1 VEKIEK
7 TAATVE
13 EALDAALEELG
24 VSEQEAD
31 VDIVQE
37 PKGGLLGLGSK
48 EAVVRV
54 SLKKASE
61 ELSEDELDEQAD
73 IAADFLQDLLDKMD
87 LDVDVEPHFV
97 DGIMYVEIWGAEG
110 DDEMGILIGRHGS
123 VLDGMQEL
131 VKVIVGHRTGT
142 RCRLVV
148 DVEDYQKRRRS
159 RLVSKAKDA
168 AKRAQKS
175 GRPEKLEPMNAFERK
190 IVHDVISSIRGVE
203 SESEGEEPDRRVVV
217 KKKASSPAA

>member
-61 ELSEDELDEQAD
+61 ELSEGELDEQAD

>member
-54 SLKKASE
+54 SVKKADQ

-73 IAADFLQDLLDKMD
+73 IATDFLQDLLDKMD
-87 LDVDVEPHFV
+87 LDADVEPHFV

-168 AKRAQKS
+168 AKRAQRS

>member
-54 SLKKASE
+54 SLKKAADE
-61 ELSEDELDEQAD
+61 ISEDELDEQAD

-87 LDVDVEPHFV
+87 LDADVEPHFV

-168 AKRAQKS
+168 AKRAQRS
-175 GRPEKLEPMNAFERK
+175 GKPEKLEPMNAFERK

-217 KKKASSPAA
+217 RKRASSPAA

>member
-1 VEKIEK
+1 VDQIEK

-13 EALDAALEELG
+13 EALEAALEELG

-31 VDIVQE
+31 VEIVQE

-54 SLKKASE
+54 SLKRSTQEPTDE
-61 ELSEDELDEQAD
+61 EIDEQAD
-73 IAADFLQDLLDKMD
+73 IATEFLQEMLDKMGID
-87 LDVDVEPHFV
+87 ADVEPHFT
-97 DGIMYVEIWGAEG
+97 DGTMYVEIWGAEG
-110 DDEMGILIGRHGS
+110 DDEMGILIGHHGQ

-131 VKVIVGHRTGT
+131 VRVIVAHRTGA

-148 DVEDYQKRRRS
+148 DVEDYQKRRRA

-168 AKRAQKS
+168 ARRAQRS
-175 GRPEKLEPMNAFERK
+175 GRPEALEPMNAFERK
-190 IVHDVISSIRGVE
+190 IVHDVISKISGVE
-203 SESEGEEPDRRVVV
+203 SESEGEDPDRRVVV
-217 KKKASSPAA
+217 SRV

>member
-1 VEKIEK
+1 MDKIEK
-7 TAATVE
+7 SGATVE

-54 SLKKASE
+54 SLKKAAE

-87 LDVDVEPHFV
+87 LDADVEPHFV

-131 VKVIVGHRTGT
+131 VKVIVGHRTGS

-168 AKRAQKS
+168 AKRAQRS
-175 GRPEKLEPMNAFERK
+175 GKPEKLEPMNSFERK
-190 IVHDVISSIRGVE
+190 IVHDVISSIQGLD

>member
-1 VEKIEK
+1 MEKIEK

-54 SLKKASE
+54 SVKKADQ

-73 IAADFLQDLLDKMD
+73 IATDFLQDLLDKMD
-87 LDVDVEPHFV
+87 LDADVEPHFV

-168 AKRAQKS
+168 AKRAQRS

>member
-1 VEKIEK
+1 MEKIEK

-54 SLKKASE
+54 SLKKAAE
-61 ELSEDELDEQAD
+61 EISEDELDEQAD
-73 IAADFLQDLLDKMD
+73 IAADFLQELLDKMD
-87 LDVDVEPHFV
+87 LDADVEPHFV

-168 AKRAQKS
+168 AKRAQRS
-175 GRPEKLEPMNAFERK
+175 GKPEKLEPMNAFERK